1 MKSLSH
7 VRFLATPW
15 IAAYQAP
22 PSMGFFQTRVLELG
36 AIAVS
41 NFNYQMAKKKKK
53 KALLYLLVLSLMPY
67 IKSFHTDFGS
77 ELLLLMLFF

>member
-41 NFNYQMAKKKKK
+41 NFNYQSRSFPSVQN
-53 KALLYLLVLSLMPY
+53 YLKIKRVFLKVLNP
-67 IKSFHTDFGS
+67 GP
-77 ELLLLMLFF
+77 

>member
-1 MKSLSH
+1 MKSLSR
-7 VRFLATPW
+7 VRLLATPW

-53 KALLYLLVLSLMPY
+53 KALLYLLVVSLMPY

>member
-41 NFNYQMAKKKKK
+41 NFNYQMAKNNNNNNNNNNKKH
-53 KALLYLLVLSLMPY
+53 YY
-67 IKSFHTDFGS
+67 TC
-77 ELLLLMLFF
+77 

>member
-41 NFNYQMAKKKKK
+41 NFNYQIAKKKKSIIILASCIFD
-53 KALLYLLVLSLMPY
+53 ALSK
-67 IKSFHTDFGS
+67 IFSH
-77 ELLLLMLFF
+77 

>member
-41 NFNYQMAKKKKK
+41 NFNYQMAKKKK
-53 KALLYLLVLSLMPY
+53 ALLYLLVVSLMPY
-67 IKSFHTDFGS
+67 LKSFHTDFGS